1 MKHVTESIISNEIAD
16 QDIENIA
23 KNVES
28 SDEAMKVSKQMEKI
42 IRINKCSILQSVYQQ
57 GQISERFKLTD
68 NFINMVNQF
77 GISQSTMVFKI
88 AIVKFLNKYPR
99 IKNSS
104 LSIHF
109 VKHKFKILKFA
120 MKMLG
125 NIKSISQQMFSI

>member
-1 MKHVTESIISNEIAD
+1 MKHVTESIISDEIAD
-16 QDIENIA
+16 QDIESIA
-23 KNVES
+23 KNVRS

-88 AIVKFLNKYPR
+88 AVVKFLNKYPR

>member
-1 MKHVTESIISNEIAD
+1 
-16 QDIENIA
+16 
-23 KNVES
+23 
-28 SDEAMKVSKQMEKI
+28 
-42 IRINKCSILQSVYQQ
+42 
-57 GQISERFKLTD
+57 
-68 NFINMVNQF
+68 MVNQF

-125 NIKSISQQMFSI
+125 NIKSIS

>member
-1 MKHVTESIISNEIAD
+1 MKHVTESIISDEIAD
-16 QDIENIA
+16 QDIESIA
-23 KNVES
+23 KNVRS

-42 IRINKCSILQSVYQQ
+42 IRINKCSILQTVYQQ

-88 AIVKFLNKYPR
+88 AVVKFLNKYPR

>member
-1 MKHVTESIISNEIAD
+1 MKHVTESIISDEIAD

-23 KNVES
+23 KNVRS

-88 AIVKFLNKYPR
+88 AVVKFLNKYPR

-109 VKHKFKILKFA
+109 VKHKFKIIKFA

>member
-1 MKHVTESIISNEIAD
+1 MKHVAESIISDKIAD

-23 KNVES
+23 KNVKS

-42 IRINKCSILQSVYQQ
+42 IRINKCSILQPVYQQ

-68 NFINMVNQF
+68 NFINMMNQF
-77 GISQSTMVFKI
+77 GISQSTMVFEI

-109 VKHKFKILKFA
+109 VKHNFKIIKFA

-125 NIKSISQQMFSI
+125 NIKSISQQMFPI